1 MGGIG
6 MVTCSISISLDGFVA
21 GPNQS
26 MDDPIG
32 QGGMRLHEW
41 MFATASW
48 RANQGSG
55 GGERG
60 VDSDVVEAHM
70 APAGAYIMGRNMFGP
85 GRGKWDLG
93 WSGWWGEDPPYHA
106 PVFVLTHNPREP
118 IVMRG
123 GTTFNFVT
131 DGIESAVEQARTAAR
146 DRDVQVAGGASIAG
160 QCLRAGLLDE
170 LFLHIVPIVLGAGER
185 LLEDVGDPVLQ
196 PVEVNA
202 SPAVTHIR
210 YRVVHRTNR
219 NE

>member
-1 MGGIG
+1 MGGMG

-106 PVFVLTHNPREP
+106 PVFVLTHHPREP

-131 DGIESAVEQARTAAR
+131 DGIESVVEQARTAAG
-146 DRDVQVAGGASIAG
+146 DREVQVAGGASTVG

-210 YRVVHRTNR
+210 YRVVH
-219 NE
+219 